1 MDEIIKEL
9 VLSMRKLN
17 EKDLMYI
24 LGLVSGMAIKKE
36 ESERKDEY

>member
-9 VLSMRKLN
+9 VLQIKKLN

-36 ESERKDEY
+36 SERKENEY